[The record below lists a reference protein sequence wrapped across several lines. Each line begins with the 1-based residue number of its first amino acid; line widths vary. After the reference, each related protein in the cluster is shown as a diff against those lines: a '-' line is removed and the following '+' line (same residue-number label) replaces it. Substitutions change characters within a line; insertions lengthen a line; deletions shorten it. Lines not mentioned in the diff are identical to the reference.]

1 MDSGK
6 ENRISAITLALIA
19 HDNKKEEM
27 LSLVADHRDNLSEL
41 SLVATRSTGLLIQ
54 ERTGLQVT
62 LMQSGPMGGDQQIGS
77 LVASGVVKAVIF
89 LRDPLTVQPHEPDV
103 SALLR
108 LCDVHNVPL
117 ATNLTTAEAVLHLI
131 FEHSDII
138 DELTVRS
145 RLLTGVIS
153 AL

>member
-1 MDSGK
+1 VNMTPV
-6 ENRISAITLALIA
+6 TLALIA

-27 LSLVADHRDNLSEL
+27 LSLVEDHREELANL

-54 ERTGLQVT
+54 SRTCLCVT

-89 LRDPLTVQPHEPDV
+89 LRDSLTVQPHEPDV
-103 SALLR
+103 SGV
-108 LCDVHNVPL
+108 CDVHNVPL
-117 ATNLTTAEAVLHLI
+117 ATNATTAEAVLHLI
-131 FEHSDII
+131 FDHPEII
-138 DELTVRS
+138 DEQSLRS
-145 RLLTGVIS
+145 RFLTGVVS